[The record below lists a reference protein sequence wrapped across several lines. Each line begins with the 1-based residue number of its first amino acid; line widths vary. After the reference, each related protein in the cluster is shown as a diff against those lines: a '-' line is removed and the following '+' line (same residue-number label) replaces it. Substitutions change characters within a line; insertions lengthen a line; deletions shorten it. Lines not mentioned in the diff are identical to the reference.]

1 MRGTYSSCG
10 ASAGGC
16 DIGRAGCNNHSNGDN
31 YRWQRGR
38 RDDHGAQQRPPPHP
52 PATWTISETPL
63 GQARAAPMA
72 GRAMNAPRTATFTTN
87 SKPTSP
93 STMPSI
99 AKMVFGNGPLGPSY
113 VLRPRI
119 PTRSLTALSS
129 FAPWIR
135 QYPGVQKYWAR
146 WSNLYRHAAGYRQK
160 GYLLDDLVMEE
171 SKTVQKVSRDLW
183 PCRWIA
189 WVHVFQAEQMD
200 AARVC
205 RSVQESATQ
214 KGNEPLQRKKKNG
227 LNRAGLPVG
236 VGVPSLPL
244 CGQSE
249 YTLKEILGNKE
260 QGKGNSSKSLVLE
273 EDARRERK
281 TASTDLID

>member
-38 RDDHGAQQRPPPHP
+38 RDDHGGAQQRPPPHP

-87 SKPTSP
+87 SKHTSP

-183 PCRWIA
+183 RCRWIA

-200 AARVC
+200 AARV
-205 RSVQESATQ
+205 
-214 KGNEPLQRKKKNG
+214 LQIGARVSDAEEE
-227 LNRAGLPVG
+227 RAAA
-236 VGVPSLPL
+236 
-244 CGQSE
+244 E
-249 YTLKEILGNKE
+249 KEE
-260 QGKGNSSKSLVLE
+260 EWVESSKSASLALACRLYPYAANPNTPSRKSLGTRNK
-273 EDARRERK
+273 AREIQAKALYWRKTHGERERQHQL
-281 TASTDLID
+281 T

>member
-214 KGNEPLQRKKKNG
+214 KRTEPLQRKKKNG
-227 LNRAGLPVG
+227 LNRAGLPVWRWRA
-236 VGVPSLPL
+236 VS
-244 CGQSE
+244 
-249 YTLKEILGNKE
+249 TLMRPIRIHPQGNPWE
-260 QGKGNSSKSLVLE
+260 QGTRQGKFKQKPCIGG
-273 EDARRERK
+273 RRTEREK
-281 TASTDLID
+281 DSIN